1 MKKLFCLFV
10 GLLMLTLSLCSCG
23 GGLTDQSVASDP
35 QAQTLVMALIKS
47 EKTTDEAIKRV
58 EEAINDITQS
68 EFNTKIVLKMFT
80 PDEYVSKITEMSQ
93 KLWAKQEA
101 YEESIKDKYGRPSVP
116 ESEKNKDVRTY
127 DVDVTLPMYY
137 KIANGDYQYNDE
149 SNYGKPTTV
158 YPAVKEDQ
166 LDILFVDS
174 METYYKLVDQKYIIN
189 LLPDYEENRDISKYV
204 NATMLSEIQKVGN
217 ALDEKNCFYAVPNNY
232 VIPEYRYFLVNK
244 KLYDYY
250 QYDIS
255 CSFSS
260 AVTAVGLPAGSSQRC
275 DDLLDFVD
283 FLNDV
288 AENNEAEK
296 AKGSDLAVDTIL
308 YNYMDIRCLSYFNGG
323 KVTSD
328 LVPYGNYASYN
339 IGDRWEMK
347 TTIPRPL
354 TQLLN
359 SAYMTKSQQFLE
371 KLRTTYGESYYK
383 GRCFYKGSAEEN
395 GYAAPA
401 ANMEDNEKTFAL
413 AMVSGDS
420 NIEKYY
426 SSDDYYIVQIDE
438 PILDN
443 TMYDSMFAISTFSST
458 SLDSTSE
465 TGDENSVKKL
475 SMRTNIYSYDNI
487 ENPRCFEIITAL
499 QSNENLVNLLTYG
512 VQGVD
517 YDRYDN
523 DEVIHNVGKNG
534 YDPIVGKAGNLF
546 LTYPNDQMN
555 SEQSYYAADSWE
567 AAKLQNLDTAVS
579 YYLGFRMS
587 DEIMEGTDLSSKD
600 ADAQLTAFCAEY
612 MPKLLN
618 FSGVDDEG
626 NEITY
631 EEYKSRILSQLRAL
645 PAYAA
650 HTGGQPNPP
659 TDEAEIERCKY
670 TPYTLFEN
678 FVAFLVGA

>member
-23 GGLTDQSVASDP
+23 GGLTNQSVASDP

-260 AVTAVGLPAGSSQRC
+260 AVTAVGLPAGTNQRC

-288 AENNEAEK
+288 AENNETEK
-296 AKGSDLAVDTIL
+296 
-308 YNYMDIRCLSYFNGG
+308 
-323 KVTSD
+323 
-328 LVPYGNYASYN
+328 
-339 IGDRWEMK
+339 
-347 TTIPRPL
+347 
-354 TQLLN
+354 Q
-359 SAYMTKSQQFLE
+359 
-371 KLRTTYGESYYK
+371 
-383 GRCFYKGSAEEN
+383 
-395 GYAAPA
+395 
-401 ANMEDNEKTFAL
+401 
-413 AMVSGDS
+413 
-420 NIEKYY
+420 
-426 SSDDYYIVQIDE
+426 
-438 PILDN
+438 
-443 TMYDSMFAISTFSST
+443 
-458 SLDSTSE
+458 
-465 TGDENSVKKL
+465 
-475 SMRTNIYSYDNI
+475 
-487 ENPRCFEIITAL
+487 
-499 QSNENLVNLLTYG
+499 NLLT
-512 VQGVD
+512 
-517 YDRYDN
+517 
-523 DEVIHNVGKNG
+523 
-534 YDPIVGKAGNLF
+534 
-546 LTYPNDQMN
+546 
-555 SEQSYYAADSWE
+555 
-567 AAKLQNLDTAVS
+567 
-579 YYLGFRMS
+579 
-587 DEIMEGTDLSSKD
+587 
-600 ADAQLTAFCAEY
+600 
-612 MPKLLN
+612 
-618 FSGVDDEG
+618 
-626 NEITY
+626 
-631 EEYKSRILSQLRAL
+631 LR
-645 PAYAA
+645 
-650 HTGGQPNPP
+650 
-659 TDEAEIERCKY
+659 K
-670 TPYTLFEN
+670 
-678 FVAFLVGA
+678 